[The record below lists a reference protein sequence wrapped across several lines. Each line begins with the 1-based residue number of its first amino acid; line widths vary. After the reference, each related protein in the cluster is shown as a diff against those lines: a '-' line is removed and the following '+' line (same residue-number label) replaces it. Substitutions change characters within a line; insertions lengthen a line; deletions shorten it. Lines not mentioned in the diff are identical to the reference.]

1 MRLSKF
7 LFIMVII
14 TIVSVVYVQQ
24 QISLLKV
31 SYEIKDK
38 EKTLQE
44 LLDKNKISM
53 YNVFVLKA
61 PASLEKRLMV
71 KNVRLEMPQEWQ
83 LLSLPEVEVREGLV
97 LGEPKLKNVLLGI
110 FNLKVFQAEAELVNK
125 R

>member
-1 MRLSKF
+1 MKLSKF

-24 QISLLKV
+24 QISLLKL

-61 PASLEKRLMV
+61 PASLEKRLIV

-83 LLSLPEVEVREGLV
+83 LVSLPEVEVREGLV
-97 LGEPKLKNVLLGI
+97 LGKPKLKNVLLGI
-110 FNLKVFQAEAELVNK
+110 FNLRSQAEAELVNK